1 VEFAL
6 LAGLDEVDRREL
18 LMRARRRKFGRR
30 EVIFHEGDP
39 GEAVHLVSSGHVG
52 IRMTNPLGDVALVRV
67 LRPGEFFGEL
77 ALLSP
82 GPRSASAFSIEG
94 SETLTIARS
103 DFDRLRSTSGAAVEV
118 LVGAM
123 AAELRRLANAHM
135 EALYIPADRRFYR
148 RLLDAARM
156 WSDDAR
162 VEVPLT
168 QDELAQLAGTSRPTA
183 NQLLQAARDA
193 AAIELSRGQVRVLD
207 PTWLERK
214 GR

>member
-1 VEFAL
+1 VESAL
-6 LAGLDEVDRREL
+6 LAGLDDVDRREL
-18 LMRARRRKFGRR
+18 LMRARRRKFSRR
-30 EVIFHEGDP
+30 EIIFHEGDP
-39 GEAVHLVSSGHVG
+39 GEVVHLVSSGHVG

-94 SETLTIARS
+94 AETLAIARS
-103 DFDRLRSTSGAAVEV
+103 DFDALRNKSGAVAEV
-118 LVGAM
+118 LVGAL
-123 AAELRRLANAHM
+123 AAEVRRLANAHM

-148 RLLDAARM
+148 RVLDTARL
-156 WSDDAR
+156 WSPDAP
-162 VEVPLT
+162 VAVPLT
-168 QDELAQLAGTSRPTA
+168 QDELAQLAGVSRPTA

-193 AAIELSRGQVRVLD
+193 DAIELSRGQVRVLD
-207 PTWLERK
+207 PKWLERK